1 MCIVN
6 TSLKQQVKRFVV
18 KVIFMIGSTV
28 VLTPAAY
35 GNPSA
40 GTVIYGGVDIKQSP
54 HETIIHQQSPKAI
67 VDWKTFNVGPN
78 ERVNIQPPQG
88 GVILVRV
95 NPNEGVSQIEGNLVA
110 TGKVILVNQAGVHF
124 AATSHVQVGT

>member
-6 TSLKQQVKRFVV
+6 SSLKQVVKRFVV
-18 KVIFMIGSTV
+18 KVILVIGSAV
-28 VLTPAAY
+28 VLTPVAY

-40 GTVIYGGVDIKQSP
+40 GKVIYGGVDIKQSP
-54 HETIIHQQSPKAI
+54 HETIIYQKSPKAI

-78 ERVNIQPPQG
+78 ERVNIQQPPG

-95 NPNEGVSQIEGNLVA
+95 NPTEGISQIEGNLVA
-110 TGKVILVNQAGVHF
+110 TGKVILVNQSGFNF
-124 AATSHVQVGT
+124 AATSHVQIGI